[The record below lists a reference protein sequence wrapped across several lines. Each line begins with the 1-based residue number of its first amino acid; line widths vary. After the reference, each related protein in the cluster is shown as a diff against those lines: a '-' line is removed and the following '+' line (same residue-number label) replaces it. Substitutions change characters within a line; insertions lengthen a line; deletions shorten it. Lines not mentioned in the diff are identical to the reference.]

1 MVLDQECQR
10 KVVKRLSQGEGK
22 KEEKSYQLNDI
33 DKLRKRSEF
42 LDLRKNCITSH
53 GKTIISNHQISKNK
67 TSKIGLT
74 VTKKIGSAVIRNR
87 VKRILRAII
96 QNNRNLFKKPLYIEI
111 IAKKEILKCKFEVI
125 EKDIQNILMKIS

>member
-10 KVVKRLSQGEGK
+10 KVVKRLSLGEGK

-53 GKTIISNHQISKNK
+53 GKTIISNHQISKIK
-67 TSKIGLT
+67 LQKL
-74 VTKKIGSAVIRNR
+74 V
-87 VKRILRAII
+87 
-96 QNNRNLFKKPLYIEI
+96 
-111 IAKKEILKCKFEVI
+111 
-125 EKDIQNILMKIS
+125 